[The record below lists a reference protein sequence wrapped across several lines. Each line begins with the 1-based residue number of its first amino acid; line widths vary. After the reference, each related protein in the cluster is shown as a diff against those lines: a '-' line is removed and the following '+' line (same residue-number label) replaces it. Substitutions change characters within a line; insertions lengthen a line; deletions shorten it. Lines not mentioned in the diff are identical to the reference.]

1 LTFWNWFFNS
11 FCHSP
16 TKIDLFYLSLLKT
29 KKMEE
34 TLFTVLPFCY
44 NAEIVLT
51 QNLECSNKFYIH
63 FTHFEKMVGDDS
75 SGELLLYELKTP
87 EGIIVGTPIEPH
99 LDGANILFVP
109 TWMWDALKGADEE
122 VVCMLERCR
131 PSMASMIAL
140 EPHTSDMLKCKD
152 PETALRNAF
161 EQYSCIQK
169 GGTYPLQLE
178 DLLVWVTIPAVT
190 PDVKEHLCI
199 RNVELIVNMLP
210 ARDAPLPIPP
220 TVAPV
225 VAVGGA
231 GGPPPQRSV
240 SRFAHPTGF
249 IPFSGTGN
257 TIGKK

>member
-1 LTFWNWFFNS
+1 
-11 FCHSP
+11 
-16 TKIDLFYLSLLKT
+16 
-29 KKMEE
+29 MED

-44 NAEIVLT
+44 NAELALT
-51 QNLECSNKFYIH
+51 PELECSNQFYIH
-63 FTHFEKMVGDDS
+63 FTHFEKMIGDDS

-87 EGIIVGTPIEPH
+87 EGTIVGTPIGPH
-99 LDGANILFVP
+99 SEGDNILFVP
-109 TWMWDALKGADEE
+109 TWMWDALKGVDDE

-140 EPHTSDMLKCKD
+140 EPHTSDLLKCKD

-161 EQYSCIQK
+161 EQYSCIRK

-190 PDVKEHLCI
+190 PDIKEHLCI

-210 ARDAPLPIPP
+210 ARDAPLPSPP
-220 TVAPV
+220 VAAPAAA

-231 GGPPPQRSV
+231 GQPSRSV
-240 SRFAHPTGF
+240 GKFTHPKGF
-249 IPFSGTGN
+249 VPFSGTGN